1 MNHGPVGADTPPM
14 NCDTSRWKL
23 LLLTILVIALAI
35 ALAKVGNPHQPPV
48 TGMWD
53 GPR

>member
-1 MNHGPVGADTPPM
+1 MNRFS
-14 NCDTSRWKL
+14 SRWKL
-23 LLLTILVIALAI
+23 LLLTILVIALSI
-35 ALAKVGNPHQPPV
+35 ALARMGHPPS

>member
-1 MNHGPVGADTPPM
+1 MNRFS
-14 NCDTSRWKL
+14 SRTKL

-35 ALAKVGNPHQPPV
+35 ALARIGLPF

>member
-1 MNHGPVGADTPPM
+1 MNRFS
-14 NCDTSRWKL
+14 SRWKL

-35 ALAKVGNPHQPPV
+35 ALARMGHPF